1 MGKIKNLLRNLNY
14 LSKNS
19 LWDQREKDIVYL
31 TNKILDDVQYEY
43 DLIDGGTVKPKILD
57 GEKSLDLILETST
70 K

>member
-43 DLIDGGTVKPKILD
+43 DLIDGGTVR
-57 GEKSLDLILETST
+57 SHLI
-70 K
+70 